1 MRPALAPPARAP
13 DVSVVIPTTAR
24 RETRLAFALEAL
36 ACQTLTPERFEVI
49 VVRARHAGPKAT
61 APPRLAVSFLAAPP
75 GSGAAASRNIGWR
88 AASAPLVAFTDD
100 DCRPAPGWLERLVV
114 AARRGEG
121 SVLQGRTEPDPG
133 ELERLHGLATT
144 QRIDGPTA
152 WYQTCNIAY
161 PRALLERLGGFDERF
176 NGGEDADLGLR
187 AIEAGARRE
196 FVDDAC
202 VWHAVHSRHIWDAV
216 RDHARWNTIPL
227 VVAEHPS
234 QRQALEL
241 RLFWRARH
249 ARVVL
254 AALGLLRLRRH
265 PALGLAASMPYLL
278 HHLKAYRLSPRTLAR
293 AALDLPPRAIVD
305 VTGVAATAG
314 SAIRYRTPVL

>member
-1 MRPALAPPARAP
+1 MRPALAPARAP

-36 ACQTLTPERFEVI
+36 ACQTLAPERFEVI
-49 VVRARHAGPKAT
+49 VVRAEHAGPKAT
-61 APPRLAVSFLAAPP
+61 APPGLPVRFLAAPP
-75 GSGAAASRNIGWR
+75 DSGAAASRNIGWR
-88 AASAPLVAFTDD
+88 TATAPLVAFTDD

-114 AARRGEG
+114 AAEREEG

-144 QRIDGPTA
+144 QLIEAPSA

-161 PRALLERLGGFDERF
+161 PRALLEQLGGFDERF
-176 NGGEDADLGLR
+176 DGGEDADLGLR
-187 AIEAGARRE
+187 ASEAGAPRVFLDEAR
-196 FVDDAC
+196 
-202 VWHAVHSRHIWDAV
+202 VWHAVHSRHIWDAL

-234 QRQALEL
+234 QRRALEL
-241 RLFWRARH
+241 GLFWRPRH
-249 ARVVL
+249 ARVFL
-254 AALGLLRLRRH
+254 AALGLLTMRRN
-265 PALGLAASMPYLL
+265 PAIALAAATPYLR

-293 AALDLPPRAIVD
+293 AVLDLPPRALVD
-305 VTGVAATAG
+305 ITGVAATAG